1 MKSIALCISRFDAET
16 KETFLDLYTK
26 VDDGISVEDIM
37 EESKP
42 PMEEDEEEDSEELNY

>member
-1 MKSIALCISRFDAET
+1 MCISRFDAET

-42 PMEEDEEEDSEELNY
+42 PMDDDEEEEDKEELNY

>member
-1 MKSIALCISRFDAET
+1 MCISRFDAET

-26 VDDGISVEDIM
+26 VDDGISVEDIL

-42 PMEEDEEEDSEELNY
+42 SMEEDEEEEDKEELNY